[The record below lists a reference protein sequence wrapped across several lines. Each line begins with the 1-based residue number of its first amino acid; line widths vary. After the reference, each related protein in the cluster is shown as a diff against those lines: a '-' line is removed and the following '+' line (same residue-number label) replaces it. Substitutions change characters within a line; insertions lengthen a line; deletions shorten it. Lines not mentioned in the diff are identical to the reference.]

1 MSEDKK
7 TGQKQNENKTFFS
20 KRVDNIKTSVKQTI
34 DDSDETSIIALFIL
48 IAKTVYLFFL
58 TIGETIG
65 SWLSDKDK
73 EMKEKKDNGTSRNE
87 STTDE

>member
-48 IAKTVYLFFL
+48 IVKTV
-58 TIGETIG
+58 
-65 SWLSDKDK
+65 
-73 EMKEKKDNGTSRNE
+73 
-87 STTDE
+87 